1 MKTARSTLDSVFQA
15 SVAAIKTHV
24 LDLAVDGAEG
34 EEDDHP
40 SAASLSDE
48 EVLCQ
53 VLEQIY
59 RVGVPQRRLKL
70 ATDMGASLKGDDHN
84 LVDSQDSAHFEG
96 ATDVPLSWPD
106 ADLAEHALD
115 GRGTLEEQLPEGD
128 NHSYMEHM
136 CNDTCLTHSSALHN
150 SLILDLQSEG
160 IKAGSINTPYLPEL
174 LGSSCFDYLHTLCMD
189 SDLFTRHRSG
199 ALGKESEGMPDIE
212 SIYPARGRP
221 ENAGHLILD
230 DNVDSYHGSSDD
242 IEIMSSPGP
251 FADVAVSNDLDLLLS
266 DPEDVAEPAA
276 DDLDADLF
284 VSDSP
289 TTDDGTFRIL
299 QEEWGD
305 ATETPPLCD
314 EDDVAASFVA
324 DLWDL

>member
-1 MKTARSTLDSVFQA
+1 
-15 SVAAIKTHV
+15 
-24 LDLAVDGAEG
+24 
-34 EEDDHP
+34 
-40 SAASLSDE
+40 
-48 EVLCQ
+48 
-53 VLEQIY
+53 
-59 RVGVPQRRLKL
+59 
-70 ATDMGASLKGDDHN
+70 
-84 LVDSQDSAHFEG
+84 
-96 ATDVPLSWPD
+96 
-106 ADLAEHALD
+106 
-115 GRGTLEEQLPEGD
+115 
-128 NHSYMEHM
+128 
-136 CNDTCLTHSSALHN
+136 
-150 SLILDLQSEG
+150 
-160 IKAGSINTPYLPEL
+160 
-174 LGSSCFDYLHTLCMD
+174 MD

-199 ALGKESEGMPDIE
+199 ALGKESEGIPDIE
-212 SIYPARGRP
+212 SIYPTRGRP

-251 FADVAVSNDLDLLLS
+251 FADVAVSDDLDLLLS

-299 QEEWGD
+299 QDEWGD

-324 DLWDL
+324 DLWDLE